1 MAIFY
6 YQIKIYLQS
15 CHSLKEKRNVLN
27 SFKTRLQKK
36 FNISIS
42 EIGYQEIWQTSLIG
56 IVWISEDARL
66 GNSILNAINKF
77 MDEAFPNIVIEE
89 ELFER
94 R

>member
-6 YQIKIYLQS
+6 YQIKIYLQN
-15 CHSLKEKRNVLN
+15 CHSLKEKRSVLS

-42 EIGYQEIWQTSLIG
+42 EIGLQEIWQTSLIG

-66 GNSILNAINKF
+66 GNSILNAINKL
-77 MDEAFPNIVIEE
+77 MDESFPNIIIEE